1 MKHCK
6 TVIDDLIGLRPH
18 MDTWLG
24 GEVVV
29 TDAPGYD
36 GRQPPGSHGDE
47 RQTVNK
53 LWDELLIKWAEV
65 REPTGD
71 ATTTRE
77 PLFLEKILDL
87 DYDLCD
93 EGEDKISG

>member
-36 GRQPPGSHGDE
+36 GLQPPGSHGDE

-65 REPTGD
+65 RAHGRCYYNSRTPV
-71 ATTTRE
+71 
-77 PLFLEKILDL
+77 L
-87 DYDLCD
+87 
-93 EGEDKISG
+93 GEDS